1 MITDAKGNLLEAD
14 AEALVNTVNTVG
26 VMGKGIALQF
36 KQAFPANYEAFRK
49 ACARNEVVPGKMF
62 VFETG
67 QLTNPRLIINFPT
80 KRHWRQPS
88 RLKDIEAGL
97 EDLVRVLRDRRVKS
111 VAVPP
116 LGCGSGGLK
125 WSTVRPLIVEAL
137 DTLPDI
143 RVLLF
148 APEGAPAADA
158 MPVKTKR
165 PTMNPNRASLLLA
178 MASYALPGY
187 RLTMLEIQKLAYLL
201 QEFGQPLQL
210 AFVKGRYG
218 PYAEDLHKVLQRIEG
233 HFIRGYGDRSRDASV
248 RVLSDAAVEAEA
260 AVTPDPEASARLAR
274 LRKVIDGFESPYGME
289 LLATAHWVAKHDP
302 AAAQSPRSAIA
313 DVQAW
318 SPQKRRKF
326 RPEHIELAWGRLHDQ
341 RLLVPNEHAA
351 E

>member
-1 MITDAKGNLLEAD
+1 MIIDAKGNLLEAD

-49 ACARNEVVPGKMF
+49 ACAREEVVPGTMF

-88 RLKDIEAGL
+88 RLEDIEAGL
-97 EDLVRVLRDRRVKS
+97 VDLVRVLRERRVAS

-116 LGCGSGGLK
+116 LGCGSGGLE
-125 WSTVRPLIVEAL
+125 WSTVRPLIIEAL
-137 DTLPDI
+137 SALPDV

-148 APEGAPAADA
+148 APEGAPAADD

-201 QEFGQPLQL
+201 QEIGQPLKL
-210 AFVKGRYG
+210 DFVKGPYG
-218 PYAEDLHKVLQRIEG
+218 PYAEDLHKVLQRVEG

-248 RVLSDAAVEAEA
+248 RVLPDAAEEAEA
-260 AVTPDPEASARLAR
+260 AVRPDPDASDRLTR
-274 LRKVIDGFESPYGME
+274 LRAVIDGFESPYGME

-302 AAAQSPRSAIA
+302 AAARNAGAAIA

-318 SPQKRRKF
+318 SPKKRRKF
-326 RPEHIELAWGRLHDQ
+326 RPDHIALAWDRLRD
-341 RLLVPNEHAA
+341 RGWLESREHAA

>member
-1 MITDAKGNLLEAD
+1 MIIDAKGNLLEAD

-36 KQAFPANYEAFRK
+36 KQAFPENYEAFRK
-49 ACARNEVVPGKMF
+49 ACARKEVVPGKMF
-62 VFETG
+62 AFETG

-88 RLKDIEAGL
+88 RLADIEAGL
-97 EDLVRVLRDRRVKS
+97 VDLVRVLRDRGVKS

-137 DTLPDI
+137 SALPDI

-201 QEFGQPLQL
+201 QEIGQPLKL
-210 AFVKGRYG
+210 AFVKGPYG
-218 PYAEDLHKVLQRIEG
+218 PYAEDLHKVLQRVEG

-248 RVLSDAAVEAEA
+248 RVLPEATAEAEA
-260 AVTPDPEASARLAR
+260 AVRPDPEASARLDK
-274 LRKVIDGFESPYGME
+274 LREVIDGFESPYGME
-289 LLATAHWVAKHDP
+289 LLATAHWVAKHDT
-302 AAAQSPRSAIA
+302 AAAHDPRTTVK

-318 SPQKRRKF
+318 SPQKRRRF
-326 RPEHIELAWGRLHDQ
+326 RPDHIELAWGRLHDQ
-341 RLLVPNEHAA
+341 GLMQATR
-351 E
+351 